1 MTTRVEDRGPW
12 IDVHGHAGRCFLG
25 GLDAGHPLIS
35 LLGAVTTEAAFV
47 SMRAGRVTAASV
59 ATVADLAVLGIDS
72 AGGLCAD
79 RPFDPGEARV
89 DHDRQLRG
97 ITGLLAGAKIEA
109 VLNAADIEAAHHE
122 HRSAAIICC
131 EGADF
136 CDGEPDALG
145 AAHRAGVRSIGLVH
159 YRVNELGDVQTE
171 PPRHG
176 GLTAFGADVVHEMN
190 RLRMVIDLAHATFE
204 TTIDALEI
212 SAQPVMISH
221 SHLTPAGGGH
231 PRLLSEEHARAV
243 GDAGGL
249 VGAWPAGVVLAS
261 LDDFAAEIARMV
273 DLLGVGHVAVGTD
286 MDANYL
292 PVLDRYEQFPS
303 LDAAL
308 EARGFDITP
317 RSNVIGSQHRSHHSL
332 NRPGFDG
339 GFGYWV
345 TDSRVGLVRR

>member
-1 MTTRVEDRGPW
+1 MTTRTEDRTAW

-25 GLDAGHPLIS
+25 GLDAGHPLIG
-35 LLGAVTTEAAFV
+35 LLGEVTTEAAFA

-59 ATVADLAVLGIDS
+59 ATVADLAVLGVDS

-79 RPFDPGEARV
+79 RPFGPGEARV

-97 ITGLLAGAKIEA
+97 ITGLLSDAKIEA
-109 VLNAADIEAAHHE
+109 VLKAADIEAAHHE
-122 HRSAAIICC
+122 GRAAAIICC

-136 CDGEPDALG
+136 CDGESDALG

-176 GLTAFGADVVHEMN
+176 GLTAFGAEVVHEMN

-204 TTIDALEI
+204 TTVDALEI
-212 SAQPVMISH
+212 SSQPVMISH
-221 SHLTPAGGGH
+221 SHLAPAGGGH
-231 PRLLSEEHARAV
+231 PRLLTEQHARTV
-243 GDAGGL
+243 VDAGGL
-249 VGAWPAGVVLAS
+249 VGAWPAGVVLRS
-261 LDDFAAEIARMV
+261 LDEFATEIARMI
-273 DLLGVGHVAVGTD
+273 DLLGVGHVAIGTD

-292 PVLDRYEQFPS
+292 PVLDRYEQFPA

-308 EARGFDITP
+308 ETRGFD
-317 RSNVIGSQHRSHHSL
+317 VIERDAVL
-332 NRPGFDG
+332 G
-339 GFGYWV
+339 GNFLELFRTVCG
-345 TDSRVGLVRR
+345 